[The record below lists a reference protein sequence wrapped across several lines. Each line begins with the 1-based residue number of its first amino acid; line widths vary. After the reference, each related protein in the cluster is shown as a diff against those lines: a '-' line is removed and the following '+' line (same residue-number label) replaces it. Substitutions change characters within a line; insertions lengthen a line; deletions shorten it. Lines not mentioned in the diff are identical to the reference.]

1 MPPSYHEAYARW
13 RDDPEAFWAEA
24 AESVHW
30 SRRWDAVLDRSR
42 APFYRWFPGAETNT
56 CYNALDRH
64 VEGGR
69 ADQLA
74 LIHDS
79 PATSSVRSYTY
90 RELRDE
96 VARFAGVL
104 AAQGSAAATGW

>member
-1 MPPSYHEAYARW
+1 MSPSYHEVYARW
-13 RDDPEAFWAEA
+13 RDDPEGFWAEA

-30 SRRWDAVLDRSR
+30 FRRWDAVLDRSR

-69 ADQLA
+69 ADQVRLYVRLA
-74 LIHDS
+74 RGQHR
-79 PATSSVRSYTY
+79 VRTEQHEQDDAVDQTDVGLE
-90 RELRDE
+90 RQDE
-96 VARFAGVL
+96 
-104 AAQGSAAATGW
+104 